1 MAGINSISTSLYVS
15 QTTINIFSTSGADKS
30 DALNS
35 QTVSETERF
44 HGHRQRGAG
53 FFAQSVV
60 HVLEGLG
67 LAVPRNNSGSGDKD
81 TSNNSIDQHVSKATD
96 LGRLLATFL
105 QDLHQILARSGTGQ
119 TAVDSGSSGGSNAGD
134 AGQVA
139 LTPATAAVAGSTAAD
154 PVVSSGQVQVNSTAT
169 ANSPAA
175 VVADSSASQA
185 VAADFGEALHS
196 FLHELRRALLQ
207 SSDRV
212 NNEGRRSGHEH
223 WGRAAGWHGYRNLS
237 ANLDNLIADLTS
249 EDQANAG
256 VYESLKEDFNRLV
269 GLVDSSNGSSKP
281 SLLAFLNKLK
291 DEVASQNPVSAGAG
305 SIVSA
310 SV

>member
-1 MAGINSISTSLYVS
+1 MAGINSISMSLYVS
-15 QTTINIFSTSGADKS
+15 QTTINIFRASGADKS
-30 DALNS
+30 DAVNS
-35 QTVSETERF
+35 ETVSETERF

-60 HVLEGLG
+60 HALEGLG

-81 TSNNSIDQHVSKATD
+81 TSNNSIDQSDNKATD

-105 QDLHQILARSGTGQ
+105 QDLHQILARAGTGQ
-119 TAVDSGSSGGSNAGD
+119 AAVDSGSSAGNIADD
-134 AGQVA
+134 AGQAA
-139 LTPATAAVAGSTAAD
+139 LTPAAAKAAGSTVANPVAD
-154 PVVSSGQVQVNSTAT
+154 SGQVLVNSTAT

-175 VVADSSASQA
+175 VVADSSASRA
-185 VAADFGEALHS
+185 VVADFGEALHS

-237 ANLDNLIADLTS
+237 ANLDNLIADLTN
-249 EDQANAG
+249 EEQANSG
-256 VYESLKEDFNRLV
+256 VYKSLTEDFNRLA
-269 GLVDSSNGSSKP
+269 GLMGVSNGSTKP
-281 SLLAFLNKLK
+281 SLLMFLNKLK